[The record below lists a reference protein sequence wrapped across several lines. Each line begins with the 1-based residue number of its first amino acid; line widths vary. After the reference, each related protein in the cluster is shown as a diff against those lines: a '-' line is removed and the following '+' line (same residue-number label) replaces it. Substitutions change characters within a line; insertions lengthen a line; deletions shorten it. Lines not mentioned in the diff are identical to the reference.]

1 MKKHKKSAISR
12 AGLGQGDRE
21 RGDFGQFTLFLVEI
35 AQQGRRREEEQDQK
49 KVSKF

>member
-21 RGDFGQFTLFLVEI
+21 RGDFGQFTLF
-35 AQQGRRREEEQDQK
+35 G
-49 KVSKF
+49 